1 MGLMKSFFWIIAC
14 SAVSGFLQLSAAIQ
28 IGAVYSN
35 SGDQAALDEP
45 SWRGAQLAVAEVNK
59 AGGIHGQ
66 QVELI
71 HIRGNSTSADI
82 QKNVDQA
89 VKNLSLVGLVGL
101 SDSDLAYV
109 AGREAIKAGIPFV
122 TSGAT
127 SPRLPSVVGSGLYLA
142 CFGDNMQAATGAEWL
157 LKAKGSQ
164 TAAILFDPRFTYT
177 RLLKSYFSKAFRRGG
192 GKITTQLA
200 YKPGKPMLLTP
211 AILKADAVFLSVESS
226 DDAMPVIRQLRA
238 AGYPGPIVGGDS
250 YDTPY
255 AWINNPYAQGVYY
268 TTHAFPATCSGS
280 ASQADSKTFS
290 RNYKRTYHCNPDA
303 FSALG
308 YDATRVLL
316 RAIENSGNPNGK
328 NIRSVLASG
337 VQFTGLTGPITLSKT
352 DRIPQKP
359 VALVD
364 ASAPNNRKLQV
375 IPSIV
380 PKP

>member
-1 MGLMKSFFWIIAC
+1 MKSFFWIIAC
-14 SAVSGFLQLSAAIQ
+14 SAVSGFLPLSAAIQ

-35 SGDQAALDEP
+35 SGDQAPLDEP
-45 SWRGAQLAVAEVNK
+45 SWRGAQLAVADVNK

-66 QVELI
+66 QVELVR
-71 HIRGNSTSADI
+71 IRGNSTPAEI

-89 VKNLSLVGLVGL
+89 LKNPALVGLLGL
-101 SDSDLAYV
+101 SDSDLAFAV
-109 AGREAIKAGIPFV
+109 GREAIKAGLPFV

-127 SPRLPSVVGSGLYLA
+127 SPKLPSAVGYGFYLA
-142 CFGDNMQAATGAEWL
+142 CFGDNMQAAAAAEWL
-157 LKAKGSQ
+157 SKAKGSK

-192 GKITTQLA
+192 GKITTQLS
-200 YKPGKPMLLTP
+200 YTPGRPLLLTP

-226 DDAMPVIRQLRA
+226 DDAMPVIRQLRGM
-238 AGYPGPIVGGDS
+238 GYPGPIMGGDS

-268 TTHAFPATCSGS
+268 TTHAFPATGAGS
-280 ASQADSKTFS
+280 ASQKASKAFTQ
-290 RNYKRTYHCNPDA
+290 NYKRTYHSDPDA

-316 RAIENSGNPNGK
+316 GAIEKSGNPNAK
-328 NIRSVLASG
+328 NILSVLASG
-337 VQFTGLTGPITLSKT
+337 VQLTGVTGPITLSKT

-364 ASAPNNRKLQV
+364 ASAPNSRKLQI
-375 IPSIV
+375 IPSVV